1 MLSDLSEPAIA
12 ALIGLGG
19 GLLLGLAARL
29 GRFCTLGAIEDAL
42 YGGSTLRLRAWGLA
56 IALSVTG
63 VFTLAAAGLLPLGD
77 VFYLRPGWNPF
88 AHLGGGL
95 VFGYGMA
102 LAGTCGYG
110 ALARLGGGD
119 LRALVIVLVMG
130 TAALATLIGPLAPL
144 RVALFPPDLLPTT
157 GATGLAQGT
166 ARLTGLSPPVL
177 GAGVGV
183 IGTAIL
189 IAPLL
194 RAPRVLLGAALVA
207 GAVLTGWLGTA
218 WLWQHGFAGIR
229 PQSHTFAA
237 PPGET
242 LIWLMTGGLRP
253 LGFGIGS
260 VAGVVIGACI
270 GSLRQNGF
278 RWEACEDPRELRR
291 QIAGAAL
298 MGAGAVVAQGCTI
311 GQGVSAASTLSYGA
325 PLTLLGIGVGAAL
338 GLRQLIVGFA
348 LD

>member
-1 MLSDLSEPAIA
+1 MLTGISEPVLS

-42 YGGSTLRLRAWGLA
+42 YGGTSLRLRAWGLA

-119 LRALVIVLVMG
+119 LRAMVIVLVMG

-157 GATGLAQGT
+157 GATGLAQT
-166 ARLTGLSPPVL
+166 AARLTGLPALPL
-177 GAGVGV
+177 GAGAG
-183 IGTAIL
+183 L
-189 IAPLL
+189 IASALLIRPLL
-194 RAPRVLLGAALVA
+194 RQPRVALGAVLVA
-207 GAVLTGWLGTA
+207 GAVLSGWAGTA
-218 WLWQHGFAGIR
+218 WLWQNGFDGIR

-242 LIWLMTGGLRP
+242 LLWLMTGGLRP
-253 LGFGIGS
+253 VGFGIGS
-260 VAGVVIGACI
+260 VVGVVIGACI
-270 GSLRQNGF
+270 GCLRQRRF

-311 GQGVSAASTLSYGA
+311 GQGISAASTLSYGA
-325 PLTLLGIGVGAAL
+325 PLTLVGIGAGAAL
-338 GLRQLIVGFA
+338 GLRQLIAGFA